1 MALTAPTP
9 PTPPT
14 PPTVPKVTLGGGGS
28 VTETQGPVSG
38 QRSENDESQARAA
51 VARGDGPLSRTTT
64 EDPQDSN
71 GNGQTASNA
80 ASQNG
85 QNAQGQNANSAQQG
99 GQQQGSDGSAAL
111 LGGDAGSGAQSSDDA
126 QSAKEAQALEEGRV
140 QHPTGALGSHGVLY
154 IGFSLV
160 TFVALAVLLYR
171 WMKKRRAEHQGG
183 LHYGDFA
190 GDIDAGREE
199 AAEDKTLRGRTAGEI
214 LGDIEREEE
223 RELAIAR
230 ARAAEYQRQ
239 QAREQAARE
248 RRRQEREEAAA
259 RKEKEALRAKEARE
273 AQEQPPIRNETL
285 PKKQKKDED
294 DRPHFDLRA

>member
-64 EDPQDSN
+64 EDPQDGS
-71 GNGQTASNA
+71 A
-80 ASQNG
+80 NG
-85 QNAQGQNANSAQQG
+85 QNASNASNQNGQTGQNAQTAQQG
-99 GQQQGSDGSAAL
+99 GQQGSDGSAAL
-111 LGGDAGSGAQSSDDA
+111 LGGDAGTGSDGSDDA

-140 QHPTGALGSHGVLY
+140 QHPAGALGSHGVLY

-171 WMKKRRAEHQGG
+171 WMKKRRAEHRGT
-183 LHYGDFA
+183 LRYGDFV

-199 AAEDKTLRGRTAGEI
+199 AMEDKTLRGRTAGEI

-239 QAREQAARE
+239 QEREQAARE

-259 RKEKEALRAKEARE
+259 RKEKEALRAKEAE
-273 AQEQPPIRNETL
+273 
-285 PKKQKKDED
+285 QKKRQPAGED
-294 DRPHFDLRA
+294 DDKPHFDLRA

>member
-64 EDPQDSN
+64 EDPQDSSAN
-71 GNGQTASNA
+71 GQASSNGSNQNGQT
-80 ASQNG
+80 G
-85 QNAQGQNANSAQQG
+85 QNAQTAQQS
-99 GQQQGSDGSAAL
+99 GQQASDGSAAL
-111 LGGDAGSGAQSSDDA
+111 LGGDAGTGSDGSDDA

-171 WMKKRRAEHQGG
+171 WLKKRRAEHRDG

-199 AAEDKTLRGRTAGEI
+199 AAEDETLRGRTAGEI

-273 AQEQPPIRNETL
+273 AQEQPPIRNETISKK
-285 PKKQKKDED
+285 PKKDDD

>member
-51 VARGDGPLSRTTT
+51 VARGNGPLSRTTT
-64 EDPQDSN
+64 EDPQDGS
-71 GNGQTASNA
+71 A
-80 ASQNG
+80 NG
-85 QNAQGQNANSAQQG
+85 QNASNASNQNGQTGQNAQTAQQG
-99 GQQQGSDGSAAL
+99 GQQGSDGSAAL
-111 LGGDAGSGAQSSDDA
+111 LGGDAGTGSDGSDDA

-140 QHPTGALGSHGVLY
+140 QHPAGALGSHGVLY

-171 WMKKRRAEHQGG
+171 WMKKRRAEHRGT
-183 LHYGDFA
+183 LRYGDFA

-199 AAEDKTLRGRTAGEI
+199 AMEDKTLRGRTAGEI

-239 QAREQAARE
+239 QEREQAARE

-259 RKEKEALRAKEARE
+259 RKEKEALRAKEAE
-273 AQEQPPIRNETL
+273 
-285 PKKQKKDED
+285 QKKRQPAGED
-294 DRPHFDLRA
+294 DDKPHFDLRA

>member
-1 MALTAPTP
+1 M
-9 PTPPT
+9 
-14 PPTVPKVTLGGGGS
+14 
-28 VTETQGPVSG
+28 TETQGPVSG

-64 EDPQDSN
+64 EDPQDSSAN
-71 GNGQTASNA
+71 GQASSNASNHNGQT
-80 ASQNG
+80 G
-85 QNAQGQNANSAQQG
+85 QNAQTAQQS
-99 GQQQGSDGSAAL
+99 GQQASDGSAAL
-111 LGGDAGSGAQSSDDA
+111 LGGDAGTGSDGSDDA

-171 WMKKRRAEHQGG
+171 WLKKRRAEHRDG

-199 AAEDKTLRGRTAGEI
+199 AAEDETLRGRTAGEI

-248 RRRQEREEAAA
+248 RRKQEREEAAA
-259 RKEKEALRAKEARE
+259 RKEKEALRAKAAE
-273 AQEQPPIRNETL
+273 
-285 PKKQKKDED
+285 QKKRQPADDED
-294 DRPHFDLRA
+294 DKPHFDLRA

>member
-64 EDPQDSN
+64 EDPQDSSAN
-71 GNGQTASNA
+71 GQASSNASNQNGQT
-80 ASQNG
+80 G
-85 QNAQGQNANSAQQG
+85 QNAQTAQQS
-99 GQQQGSDGSAAL
+99 GQQASDGSAAL
-111 LGGDAGSGAQSSDDA
+111 LGGDAGTGSDGSADDA

-140 QHPTGALGSHGVLY
+140 QHPDTALGSHGVLY

-171 WMKKRRAEHQGG
+171 WLKKRRAEHRDG

-199 AAEDKTLRGRTAGEI
+199 AAEDETLRGRTAGEI

-248 RRRQEREEAAA
+248 RRKQEREEAAA
-259 RKEKEALRAKEARE
+259 RKEKEALRAKAAE
-273 AQEQPPIRNETL
+273 
-285 PKKQKKDED
+285 QKKRQPAEDED
-294 DRPHFDLRA
+294 DKPHFDLRA

>member
-28 VTETQGPVSG
+28 VTETHGPVSG

-64 EDPQDSN
+64 EDPQDSSAN
-71 GNGQTASNA
+71 GQASSNASNHNGQT
-80 ASQNG
+80 G
-85 QNAQGQNANSAQQG
+85 QNAQTAQQS
-99 GQQQGSDGSAAL
+99 GQQASDGSAAL
-111 LGGDAGSGAQSSDDA
+111 LGGDAGTGSDGSADDA

-140 QHPTGALGSHGVLY
+140 QHPDTALGSHGVLY

-171 WMKKRRAEHQGG
+171 WMKKRRAKHRDT

-199 AAEDKTLRGRTAGEI
+199 AAEDETLRGRTAGEI

-230 ARAAEYQRQ
+230 ARHGNRPHGNAGNRNEKKRRRGRKKRRSGRRQ
-239 QAREQAARE
+239 QS
-248 RRRQEREEAAA
+248 RRSGS
-259 RKEKEALRAKEARE
+259 
-273 AQEQPPIRNETL
+273 
-285 PKKQKKDED
+285 
-294 DRPHFDLRA
+294 

>member
-28 VTETQGPVSG
+28 VTETHGPVSG

-64 EDPQDSN
+64 EDPQDSSAN
-71 GNGQTASNA
+71 GQASSNASNHNGQT
-80 ASQNG
+80 G
-85 QNAQGQNANSAQQG
+85 QNAQTAQQS
-99 GQQQGSDGSAAL
+99 GQQASDGSAAL
-111 LGGDAGSGAQSSDDA
+111 LGGDAGTGSDGSADDA

-140 QHPTGALGSHGVLY
+140 QHPDTALGSHGVLY

-171 WMKKRRAEHQGG
+171 WMKKRRAKHRDT

-190 GDIDAGREE
+190 
-199 AAEDKTLRGRTAGEI
+199 
-214 LGDIEREEE
+214 GDIEREEE

-248 RRRQEREEAAA
+248 RRKQEREEAAA
-259 RKEKEALRAKEARE
+259 RKEKEALRAKA
-273 AQEQPPIRNETL
+273 AEQ
-285 PKKQKKDED
+285 KKRQLAKDED
-294 DRPHFDLRA
+294 DKPHFDLRA

>member
-38 QRSENDESQARAA
+38 QRSENDESQARSA

-64 EDPQDSN
+64 EDPQDGS
-71 GNGQTASNA
+71 A
-80 ASQNG
+80 NG
-85 QNAQGQNANSAQQG
+85 QNASNASNQNGQTGQNAQTAQQS
-99 GQQQGSDGSAAL
+99 GQQASDGSAAL
-111 LGGDAGSGAQSSDDA
+111 LGGDAGTGSDGSDDA

-140 QHPTGALGSHGVLY
+140 QHPAGALGSHGVLY

-171 WMKKRRAEHQGG
+171 WMKKRRAEHRGT
-183 LHYGDFA
+183 LRYGDFA

-199 AAEDKTLRGRTAGEI
+199 AMEDKTLRGRTAGEI

-239 QAREQAARE
+239 QEREQAARE

-259 RKEKEALRAKEARE
+259 RKEKEALRAKEAE
-273 AQEQPPIRNETL
+273 
-285 PKKQKKDED
+285 QKKRQPAGED
-294 DRPHFDLRA
+294 DDKPHFDLRA

>member
-1 MALTAPTP
+1 MLPA
-9 PTPPT
+9 
-14 PPTVPKVTLGGGGS
+14 
-28 VTETQGPVSG
+28 Q
-38 QRSENDESQARAA
+38 
-51 VARGDGPLSRTTT
+51 
-64 EDPQDSN
+64 
-71 GNGQTASNA
+71 
-80 ASQNG
+80 QNG
-85 QNAQGQNANSAQQG
+85 QQAQGT
-99 GQQQGSDGSAAL
+99 DGSAAL
-111 LGGDAGSGAQSSDDA
+111 LSGDAGTDDA

-140 QHPTGALGSHGVLY
+140 QHPASALGSHGVLY

-171 WMKKRRAEHQGG
+171 WMKQRKSGHRDT

-190 GDIDAGREE
+190 GDIDAGSE
-199 AAEDKTLRGRTAGEI
+199 AEATEDTTLRGRTAGDI

-230 ARAAEYQRQ
+230 ARAAEYKRQ

-273 AQEQPPIRNETL
+273 AQEQPPIRNDTL
-285 PKKQKKDED
+285 QKKQKKDD
-294 DRPHFDLRA
+294 DERPHFDLRA

>member
-64 EDPQDSN
+64 EDPQDGS
-71 GNGQTASNA
+71 A
-80 ASQNG
+80 NG
-85 QNAQGQNANSAQQG
+85 QNASNASNQNGQTGQNAQTAQQG
-99 GQQQGSDGSAAL
+99 GQQGSDGSAAL
-111 LGGDAGSGAQSSDDA
+111 LGGDAGTGSDGSDDA

-140 QHPTGALGSHGVLY
+140 QHPAGALGSHGVLY

-171 WMKKRRAEHQGG
+171 WMKKRRAEHRGT
-183 LHYGDFA
+183 LRYGDFA

-199 AAEDKTLRGRTAGEI
+199 AMEDKTLRGRTAGEI

-239 QAREQAARE
+239 QEREQAARE

-259 RKEKEALRAKEARE
+259 RKEKEALRAKEAE
-273 AQEQPPIRNETL
+273 
-285 PKKQKKDED
+285 QKKRQPAGED
-294 DRPHFDLRA
+294 DDKPHFDLRA

>member
-1 MALTAPTP
+1 MALTA

-64 EDPQDSN
+64 EDPQDSSAN
-71 GNGQTASNA
+71 GQASSNASNQNGQT
-80 ASQNG
+80 G
-85 QNAQGQNANSAQQG
+85 QNAQTAQQS
-99 GQQQGSDGSAAL
+99 GQQASDGSAAL
-111 LGGDAGSGAQSSDDA
+111 LGGDAGTGSDGSDDA

-171 WMKKRRAEHQGG
+171 WMKKRRAKHRDT

-199 AAEDKTLRGRTAGEI
+199 AAEDETLRGRTAGEI

-259 RKEKEALRAKEARE
+259 RKEKEALRAKAAE
-273 AQEQPPIRNETL
+273 
-285 PKKQKKDED
+285 QKKRQPAEDED
-294 DRPHFDLRA
+294 DKPHFDLRA